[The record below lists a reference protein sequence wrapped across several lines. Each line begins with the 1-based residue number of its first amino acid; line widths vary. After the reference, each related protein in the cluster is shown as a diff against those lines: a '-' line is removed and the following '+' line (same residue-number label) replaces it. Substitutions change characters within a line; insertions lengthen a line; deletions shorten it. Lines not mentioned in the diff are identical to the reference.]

1 MTQQRH
7 IDAAGKILDALYYT
21 NKVSWADR
29 ITVVSHLSAAL
40 AEAEN
45 RAAWDVKL
53 NQPGESTYEW
63 TEKKYG
69 PRPEVQP

>member
-7 IDAAGKILDALYYT
+7 IDAAGKLVYAFVDDSSKISIRGDLTPMIAQ
-21 NKVSWADR
+21 
-29 ITVVSHLSAAL
+29 AL
-40 AEAEN
+40 ADAEN